1 MIYEIVLA
9 VGIVCLIFVAG
20 FILGKSVTGMRYAE
34 KLDKKNKT
42 IDKREEQIN
51 ELYEKLRKVHKEC

>member
-9 VGIVCLIFVAG
+9 VGIVSLIFVAG
-20 FILGKSVTGMRYAE
+20 YILGKSVTGMRYAE

-42 IDKREEQIN
+42 IDRREEQID